1 MFKLLLI
8 SSLILTSSCTNS
20 LKKGFK
26 DAKYGAYEM
35 IGYEKRDLFKKEVK
49 AVKKDQDDSQ
59 KAFEDALAK
68 LQYFYSY
75 DGGKTESEYNKLKDS
90 YESSRDESENLS
102 ASIQKLDEV
111 ARDLFAEWKEEIN
124 GISNSDLRKKSTVKL
139 SETRIRYRELHQ
151 KLKNSEKNMSPILV
165 KMKDQVTFLKHNLN
179 AGAISGLQTEGDRI
193 EQDIEKLIKEMK
205 TANREAEDFIKTL

>member
-1 MFKLLLI
+1 M
-8 SSLILTSSCTNS
+8 
-20 LKKGFK
+20 K
-26 DAKYGAYEM
+26 DAKYSAYEM

-49 AVKKDQDDSQ
+49 AVKKDQHDSQ

-90 YESSRDESENLS
+90 YESSQDESENLS

-111 ARDLFAEWKEEIN
+111 AQDLFAEWKEEIN
-124 GISNSDLRKKSTVKL
+124 SISNSDLRKKSTVKL
-139 SETRIRYRELHQ
+139 SETRIRYKELHR
-151 KLKNSEKNMSPILV
+151 KLKESEKNVSPILI

-179 AGAISGLQTEGDRI
+179 AGAMIGLETEGNRI
-193 EQDIEKLIKEMK
+193 GKDIEKLIEEMK
-205 TANREAEDFIKTL
+205 AANREAEDFIKTL

>member
-1 MFKLLLI
+1 MFKFLLI
-8 SSLILTSSCTNS
+8 SLLLLGSSCTNS
-20 LKKGFK
+20 LKKSIK

-59 KAFEDALAK
+59 KAFEDALEK
-68 LQYFYSY
+68 LKYFYAY

-90 YESSRDESENLS
+90 YESSQDESKNLS

-111 ARDLFAEWKEEIN
+111 AQDLFAEWKEEIN

-139 SETRIRYRELHQ
+139 SETRIRYKELHQ

-179 AGAISGLQTEGDRI
+179 AGAMTGLQAEGDRI
-193 EQDIEKLIKEMK
+193 EQDIENLIKEMK
-205 TANREAEDFIKTL
+205 TANQEAEDFIKTL